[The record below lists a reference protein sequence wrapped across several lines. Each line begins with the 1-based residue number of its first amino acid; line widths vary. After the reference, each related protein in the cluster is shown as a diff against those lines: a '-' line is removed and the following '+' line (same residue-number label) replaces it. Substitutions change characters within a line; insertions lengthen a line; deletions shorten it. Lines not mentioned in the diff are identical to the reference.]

1 VLVFWPI
8 CGAELRAL
16 ADGGVLTGTSWS
28 ATPAF
33 RDTFG
38 LGVGDDEDAERTAL
52 YLAGLVALRDHG
64 RRLVAVAELPAADSG
79 DHLGAVAV
87 DRLGLADVTALFADA
102 PSAKALVDAAGA
114 ATAGLALED
123 AWDNPA
129 HEALLAEAD
138 LLWYG
143 PQEWAALVQSAR

>member
-1 VLVFWPI
+1 VLVFWPVS
-8 CGAELRAL
+8 GADLRAL
-16 ADGGVLTGTSWS
+16 AGGQVLTGTAWS

-64 RRLVAVAELPAADSG
+64 RRLVAVAELPARDSG
-79 DHLGAVAV
+79 DALGAVSV
-87 DRLGLADVTALFADA
+87 DRIAFGDVTALFADA
-102 PSAKALVDAAGA
+102 PSVAALVDAAGA
-114 ATAGLALED
+114 ATTGLALED
-123 AWDNPA
+123 AWDQPA
-129 HEALLAEAD
+129 HEALLADAD

-143 PQEWAALVQSAR
+143 PQEWAALVP